1 MEKINIDRLCAEI
14 GFSIPQPQAE
24 LDPSKQE
31 NTIRKALGILA
42 QDGIFAYLI
51 WLESEK
57 SLNPRDKVEEK
68 VAKNIH
74 EKSGDLVKSVGFFKK
89 DMDYREL
96 KDELTKPDGILEDVH
111 QMFLVK
117 QLFERM
123 LTYAL
128 YKARALGK

>member
-1 MEKINIDRLCAEI
+1 MEQRNIDRLCADI
-14 GFSIPQPQAE
+14 GFSIPKGYEKKDE
-24 LDPSKQE
+24 LSKQE
-31 NTIRKALGILA
+31 NTIRKSLGILA

-57 SLNPRDKVEEK
+57 SLNPGDKVEEK

-74 EKSGDLVKSVGFFKK
+74 EYTCKLLKSIEFVGEDLDYKELKEELKKSG
-89 DMDYREL
+89 
-96 KDELTKPDGILEDVH
+96 GILDDVH

-123 LTYAL
+123 LTYSL
-128 YKARALGK
+128 YSARALP